1 MKIETTIKYYEGYI
15 PPRCRKMRY
24 REVTEHVWN
33 EVSECTLS
41 DVELAFKVEG
51 RPIYAYKGQ
60 IYKEEEL
67 NSCVKDRFE
76 SALDQLIR
84 GGNIY
89 STYFARTK
97 DIKRK
102 DYWAA
107 DNQENREEVMKR
119 LEDDLS
125 RCLVIDGVLYKQT
138 PAPVYRLITFGCLG
152 DGVSLYVEYYQYPPE
167 AIVGMRGLYFSA
179 LDYEEASRTADKVA
193 VSHGNPEQVGTF
205 EKLIEVYKPEF
216 VEPVL
221 N

>member
-24 REVTEHVWN
+24 REVMEHVWN

-41 DVELAFKVEG
+41 DVELAFKVKG

-67 NSCVKDRFE
+67 HSCVKDRFE
-76 SALDQLIR
+76 SALDKLIR

-107 DNQENREEVMKR
+107 DNQENREDVMKR

-125 RCLVIDGVLYKQT
+125 RYLVIDGVLYKQT
-138 PAPVYRLITFGCLG
+138 PVPVYRLITFGCLG

-167 AIVGMRGLYFSA
+167 AIVGMRGIYFSA
-179 LDYEEASRTADKVA
+179 LDYEEASRTADEVA
-193 VSHGNPEQVGTF
+193 VSQGNPEQVGTF